1 MNQSRRNIM
10 GLALN
15 VVILA
20 LVGVLFFAP
29 VEARLVL
36 PLQALVVALLAGLA
50 LLQLSQLG
58 QRRKWNAEREAL
70 LVRKP
75 AAAEPVLLPPAP
87 DAAAEAGV
95 VQFLARLQEKGRLV
109 DFLMEDITPHS
120 NEQVG
125 VVGRVVHQG
134 CREVLSACFDI
145 RPVHEGKEQEDIS
158 LAADFDAAA
167 YRLVGKV
174 PQHPPYRGM
183 VRHHG
188 WKTVRISLPR
198 VTDTARESAAGRII
212 APAEV
217 EVG

>member
-1 MNQSRRNIM
+1 
-10 GLALN
+10 
-15 VVILA
+15 V
-20 LVGVLFFAP
+20 
-29 VEARLVL
+29 
-36 PLQALVVALLAGLA
+36 
-50 LLQLSQLG
+50 

-70 LVRKP
+70 LARKP
-75 AAAEPVLLPPAP
+75 AAPEPVPPPPAP

-134 CREVLSACFDI
+134 CREVLRAFFDI
-145 RPVHEGKEQEDIS
+145 RPVHEGKEQAEIF

-174 PQHPPYRGM
+174 PQHPPYQGT

-198 VTDTARESAAGRII
+198 LTDTSRESASDRMSRLLCRGRRMRARMMANMEKICAGDRPGHFQFNL
-212 APAEV
+212 ALASA
-217 EVG
+217 GMRRR

>member
-1 MNQSRRNIM
+1 MS
-10 GLALN
+10 LALT
-15 VVILA
+15 VVILV
-20 LVGVLFFAP
+20 LVNVLFFAP
-29 VEARLVL
+29 LEARLIL
-36 PLQALVVALLAGLA
+36 PFQALVVALLAGLA
-50 LLQLSQLG
+50 LLQLSNVR

-70 LVRKP
+70 LVRRPATAEP
-75 AAAEPVLLPPAP
+75 AAPQPAP
-87 DAAAEAGV
+87 EAAAEAGV

-134 CREVLSACFDI
+134 CREVIQAFFDI
-145 RPVHEGKEQEDIS
+145 QPVHEGREQEEIS

-174 PQHPPYRGM
+174 PQHPPYQGT

-198 VTDTARESAAGRII
+198 VTDTALESATGRII

>member
-1 MNQSRRNIM
+1 MS
-10 GLALN
+10 LALT
-15 VVILA
+15 VVILV
-20 LVGVLFFAP
+20 LVNVLFFAP
-29 VEARLVL
+29 LEARLIL
-36 PLQALVVALLAGLA
+36 PFQALVVALLAGLA
-50 LLQLSQLG
+50 LLQLSNVR

-70 LVRKP
+70 LVRRPATAEP
-75 AAAEPVLLPPAP
+75 AAPQPAP
-87 DAAAEAGV
+87 EAVAEAGV

-134 CREVLSACFDI
+134 CREVIQAFFDI
-145 RPVHEGKEQEDIS
+145 QPVHEGREQEEIS

-174 PQHPPYRGM
+174 PQHPPYQGT

-198 VTDTARESAAGRII
+198 LADTARESAADRII

>member
-1 MNQSRRNIM
+1 MS
-10 GLALN
+10 LALA
-15 VVILA
+15 VLILA
-20 LVGVLFFAP
+20 LVNVLFFAP
-29 VEARLVL
+29 LDARLVL

-50 LLQLSQLG
+50 LLQLSHLG

-70 LVRKP
+70 LARKP
-75 AAAEPVLLPPAP
+75 AAPEPAPPP

-134 CREVLSACFDI
+134 CREVLRAFFDI
-145 RPVHEGKEQEDIS
+145 RPVHEGKEQEEIS
-158 LAADFDAAA
+158 LSADFDAAA

-174 PQHPPYRGM
+174 PQHPPYQGT

-198 VTDTARESAAGRII
+198 LADTSRQGAADRII

>member
-1 MNQSRRNIM
+1 M
-10 GLALN
+10 GPALT
-15 VVILA
+15 VITLA
-20 LVGVLFFAP
+20 LVITLFFAP
-29 VEARLVL
+29 IGARFVF
-36 PLQALVVALLAGLA
+36 PLQVLIIASLAGLA
-50 LLQLSQLG
+50 LVQLFQQK
-58 QRRKWNAEREAL
+58 QRRQPDAERAAGATK
-70 LVRKP
+70 KP
-75 AAAEPVLLPPAP
+75 AEPEPVPAQPGP

-134 CREVLSACFDI
+134 CREVLRSFFDI
-145 RPVHEGKEQEDIS
+145 RPVHEGKEEEEIS
-158 LAADFDAAA
+158 LAADFDAAS

-174 PQHPPYRGM
+174 PQHPPYQGT

-198 VTDTARESAAGRII
+198 LTDASRESAAGRII